1 MPELKIAPSILN
13 ADLANL
19 SSECKKLFAAGA
31 DIMHLDVMDGHFVP
45 NLTFGHP
52 VVESLRKELGPD
64 AYLDVHLMVSKPRM
78 WIKDYKKAGA
88 SAFTFHLEAVEGVDE
103 AVDIVQEIGREG
115 MLAGV
120 AIKPKTPV
128 APLLEVM
135 QKCQKNQIPVT
146 NALVMT
152 VEPGFGG
159 QKFMGDMMS
168 KVSAIREQY
177 PECDVQVDGGV
188 GIGNIDLC
196 YKAGANSIVAGSAI
210 IKSENWAETITS
222 MRKKC
227 EEA

>member
-88 SAFTFHLEAVEGVDE
+88 SAFTFHLEAVEG
-103 AVDIVQEIGREG
+103 
-115 MLAGV
+115 
-120 AIKPKTPV
+120 
-128 APLLEVM
+128 
-135 QKCQKNQIPVT
+135 
-146 NALVMT
+146 
-152 VEPGFGG
+152 
-159 QKFMGDMMS
+159 
-168 KVSAIREQY
+168 
-177 PECDVQVDGGV
+177 
-188 GIGNIDLC
+188 
-196 YKAGANSIVAGSAI
+196 
-210 IKSENWAETITS
+210 
-222 MRKKC
+222 
-227 EEA
+227 